1 MVEFEKE
8 VPKVKKAKECF
19 NKFESLKLEDES
31 LKKEIAKVQCDYSDL
46 NKKFD
51 EYQDKSKK
59 EKAVLSYLL
68 VGEFILILVLVAQMV
83 RGFFL

>member
-1 MVEFEKE
+1 MVELDKE
-8 VPKVKKAKECF
+8 VHKVKKTKECF

-31 LKKEIAKVQCDYSDL
+31 LKKEIAKVQCDYLDL

-51 EYQDKSKK
+51 DYQDRSRK
-59 EKAVLSYLL
+59 EKVTLSYLL
-68 VGEFILILVLVAQMV
+68 VGEFILILLLVVQMI